1 MLERKTAAI
10 AALVATTGA
19 VAAGVAAATPWTGV
33 VSAAILARG
42 TPDNELKL
50 KLMLLRSRPGE
61 VAVQQVT
68 LAPGGSTGWHSHP
81 GPAVVI
87 VKSGSFTLYDGD
99 DRSCTGTT
107 CSVTPEDPVGK
118 AFVDEGRGHVH
129 IGRNEGATNTEL
141 YVTYFGV
148 PAAVATGPSLRRRD
162 RTTASTT
169 LLPPV
174 KSGNISPRPGSSAA
188 AHRA

>member
-19 VAAGVAAATPWTGV
+19 VAAGVAAATPGTGV
-33 VSAAILARG
+33 VSAPILARG
-42 TPDNELKL
+42 GPDSQLKL
-50 KLMLLRSRPGE
+50 TLMLLRSRPGG

-107 CSVTPEDPVGK
+107 CSVTPEDPVGN
-118 AFVDEGRGHVH
+118 AFVDEGRGHLH

-148 PAAVATGPSLRRRD
+148 PAGAAPRIDAPSLRAPVGAQAVAASANRLDGRRGG
-162 RTTASTT
+162 AE
-169 LLPPV
+169 L
-174 KSGNISPRPGSSAA
+174 
-188 AHRA
+188 